1 MADAGDLKSPSRKGV
16 LVRVQPPAPDP
27 LTHLATLGRPQYV
40 LTGKTEGWAMGMVS
54 TTRMSSKGQVVIPED
69 VRKALGLEVG
79 AQFVVMGDGDTVV
92 LKLIAAPAKSELR
105 AMIGKVRSQARRAG
119 MKSSDVGDAIRRVRR
134 GR

>member
-1 MADAGDLKSPSRKGV
+1 
-16 LVRVQPPAPDP
+16 
-27 LTHLATLGRPQYV
+27 
-40 LTGKTEGWAMGMVS
+40 MGMVS

-92 LKLIAAPAKSELR
+92 LKRIAAPAKSELR

-119 MKSSDVGDAIRRVRR
+119 AKPSDVRDTIRQSRR

>member
-1 MADAGDLKSPSRKGV
+1 MGV
-16 LVRVQPPAPDP
+16 VA
-27 LTHLATLGRPQYV
+27 
-40 LTGKTEGWAMGMVS
+40 

-92 LKLIAAPAKSELR
+92 LKRIGVPAKSELR

-119 MKSSDVGDAIRRVRR
+119 MKPPDVGEAVRRVRR